1 MIRYKSLIRNL
12 RKWWDE
18 NVFDPDFY
26 LDHYD
31 DLQALRSHKRA
42 RKHYARHGKVEGR
55 FPNLA
60 SYLKAHAAD
69 LRANFDPVAYRH
81 FNQDV
86 AARFSQVDELFNH
99 YVRHGHKEGRI
110 ARFPGGDLSAEAL
123 PLNERWK
130 SLFSPVEFIAW
141 CGHELSEHPLSRS
154 TALDVFE
161 TSGIDNLWPVNLEY
175 QFDAEFVRANRLMP
189 RAGQTSDAELYR
201 AWLTK
206 GFPAGIAPNE
216 TIFLLPYLGG
226 APFPCNFD
234 WKSFKREARIRS
246 RATRSETLA
255 ALFRRPARII
265 LRAVDL
271 LGADAAWLL
280 SKIASNALASGKPR
294 KAVVLLER
302 AIAIEVTAERLNLL
316 ADTLLRLGKIEQA
329 LAKYSAATDHGDC
342 PLSAFLAAATI
353 HANLRRFSASF
364 AMLRKVQP
372 TARGQA
378 AFGKKLEEVI
388 EAYFNCQSA
397 HAHALY
403 RDAAKQGSR
412 CDLRSEA
419 DDLLASTL
427 DNIQDLYLEMATLPF
442 PTGGTRD
449 GYVTILADDGLKQCT
464 HYRIEQK
471 VFQFEHAGVP
481 VRIFTLSEV
490 GEFMDSLIGARAAIF
505 YRVAATPSVLKT
517 ILHANAMKLP
527 TYYEIDDLIFDPTC
541 YPDPF
546 ESFEGQISITEYI
559 GLQFGVPLFRHA
571 LKACQ
576 SFIAS
581 TPALAHHMQPLT
593 SSGTGIVIRN
603 GLDERNEE
611 AVSMGSHPLRQGES
625 KVRIFYGSGT
635 KAHNADFN
643 KLVGGALLDLM
654 RRNPNVELVIVGYL
668 KLMSEFDEFKL
679 RIRTYPFLSDLTAY
693 WSILASC
700 DINLAVLESSLVA
713 DCKSEIKW
721 LEAAILQVPSIV
733 SETQTYRDV
742 IKPGIDGILADRPEQ
757 WATALERMVSNPQA
771 RYQIGSNARK
781 HALKCYNLQVSAEV
795 LAREF
800 SSFPDDSCK
809 LVDRP
814 LRVLICNVFF
824 APQSHGGATRVV
836 EDNVDEFVANHP
848 DLEVGVFC
856 SDEGAAEPGRLTLE
870 SKKGVPVYRLSIRR
884 HSDMEW
890 TPFDEMNTG
899 PFARVVDHFQPDVI
913 HFHCIQRL
921 TASIVELTRRRGIPY
936 IVTLHDAWWISDNQF
951 LIDRDG
957 LHMPTT
963 DVLDEAASSRDP
975 LLSLTRR
982 QRLAALLNH
991 AYARLSV
998 SAAFSDV
1005 YEQAGIARPCVVE
1018 NGIAL
1023 QKVISNLN
1031 TPNRGARADGRVALG
1046 HIGTRA
1052 LHKGVALVE
1061 AALRRNHYRNLHL
1074 TVVDQALSRGQS
1086 IDTTWGTTPVTII
1099 APVPQSQIGQLYARL
1114 DVLLAPSLWP
1124 ESYGLVSREALHSG
1138 LWVVAS
1144 NLGAIADDLE
1154 EGRNGHVIDVN
1165 NASHLI
1171 GILSHIDDYPEIYR
1185 VSPASPFRLTR
1196 DAADQADQL
1205 RHIYYEASKS
1215 AICAEGS
1222 AEIA

>member
-1 MIRYKSLIRNL
+1 MIGLKSLIQNL
-12 RKWWDE
+12 RKWWYE
-18 NVFDPDFY
+18 NAFDPDFY

-31 DLQALRSHKRA
+31 DLQTLRSHKRA
-42 RKHYARHGKVEGR
+42 RKHYAKYGKVEGR

-69 LRANFDPVAYRH
+69 LRASFDPVAYRH
-81 FNQDV
+81 FNKDV

-110 ARFPGGDLSAEAL
+110 SRFPGGDLSAEAL

-141 CGHELSEHPLSRS
+141 CGHQLPERPLSRS
-154 TALDVFE
+154 MALDLFE

-175 QFDAEFVRANRLMP
+175 RFDAEFVRANRLMP
-189 RAGQTSDAELYR
+189 HAYQTSDAELYR

-226 APFPCNFD
+226 APFPCDFD
-234 WKSFKREARIRS
+234 WKSFKRESRIRS

-255 ALFRRPARII
+255 ALFRKPARVI
-265 LRAVDL
+265 LRAVNL

-280 SKIASNALASGKPR
+280 FKIASHALACGKPR
-294 KAVVLLER
+294 KAVVLLEH
-302 AIAIEVTAERLNLL
+302 AIAIEVTAERLSLL

-329 LAKYSAATDHGDC
+329 LAKYSAATDREDC

-353 HANLRRFSASF
+353 HANLRSFSASF

-378 AFGKKLEEVI
+378 AFGKKLEEII

-403 RDAAKQGSR
+403 RDAAKQGSQ

-427 DNIQDLYLEMATLPF
+427 DNIQDLYLEMGTLPF

-471 VFQFEHAGVP
+471 VFQFERAGVP

-490 GEFMDSLIGARAAIF
+490 REFMDSLIGARAAIF
-505 YRVAATPSVLKT
+505 YRVAATPPVLKT

-546 ESFEGQISITEYI
+546 ESFEGQISITEYT

-593 SSGTGIVIRN
+593 SSGTGIVVRN

-611 AVSMGSHPLRQGES
+611 AVLMGSHPLRRGKG

-643 KLVGGALLDLM
+643 NLVGGALLDLM

-700 DINLAVLESSLVA
+700 DINLAVLEPSRAA
-713 DCKSEIKW
+713 DCKSEIKL

-757 WATALERMVSNPQA
+757 WAVALERMVANPHV
-771 RYQIGSNARK
+771 RCQIGSNARK

-800 SSFPDDSCK
+800 SSFKDESRK

-836 EDNVDEFVANHP
+836 QDNVDEFVENYP

-856 SDEGAAEPGRLTLE
+856 SDEGGAEPGRLTLE
-870 SKKGVPVYRLSIRR
+870 SQKGVPVYRLSIRP

-890 TPFDEMNTG
+890 TPFDEMNAG

-921 TASIVELTRRRGIPY
+921 TASIVEITKRRGIPY
-936 IVTLHDAWWISDNQF
+936 VVTLHDAWWISDNQF

-963 DVLDEAASSRDP
+963 DVLDGAATSRDP
-975 LLSLTRR
+975 VSSLTRR

-991 AYARLSV
+991 AYACLSV
-998 SAAFSDV
+998 SAAFSRV
-1005 YEQAGIARPCVVE
+1005 YEQAGIVNLSVAE
-1018 NGIAL
+1018 NGTTLHTQTCSRNTENIA
-1023 QKVISNLN
+1023 I
-1031 TPNRGARADGRVALG
+1031 RGDGRVSLG
-1046 HIGTRA
+1046 HIGTRT
-1052 LHKGVALVE
+1052 LHKGAALVE
-1061 AALRRNHYRNLHL
+1061 AALWRTPYRNLHL
-1074 TVVDQALSRGQS
+1074 TLVDNALATGQS
-1086 IDTTWGTTPVTII
+1086 VNTIWGTTPVTII
-1099 APVPQSQIGQLYARL
+1099 PPVPQSKVGQLYTEL
-1114 DVLLAPSLWP
+1114 DVLIAPSLWP
-1124 ESYGLVSREALHSG
+1124 ESFGLVTREAMHFG

-1144 NLGAIADDLE
+1144 NLGAIGDDII
-1154 EGRNGHVIDVN
+1154 EGQNGHIIDVSD
-1165 NASHLI
+1165 AKDLVR
-1171 GILSHIDDYPEIYR
+1171 ILSRIDANPELYR
-1185 VSPASPFRLTR
+1185 KPPRTPLKPPRST
-1196 DAADQADQL
+1196 ADQAVQL
-1205 RHIYYEASKS
+1205 HAIYREANRVVGEQNK
-1215 AICAEGS
+1215 GH
-1222 AEIA
+1222 